1 GNILGA
7 YFDKQETLNAYYHV
21 LEQILANHGIPLQMK
36 TDKRTVFTYQAS
48 NSKKMEDDTY
58 TQFGY
63 ACHQLGILLET
74 TSIPQ
79 AKGRVERLN
88 QTLQSRLP
96 IELERNN
103 IHTLEDANTFLLSY
117 IQTFNEQFG
126 NKTKLSVFE
135 EAPNPSER
143 NLILARLAERVVDS
157 GHHIRFQN
165 RYYMPV
171 EQGKEVY
178 FIRKT
183 KALVLKAFDGD
194 IYLNIADK
202 IYHTK
207 ELLDHE
213 LYSKNFEQEPEQ
225 KKERRKYIPPQ
236 THPWKLT
243 SFKQYLHK
251 NKKDYE
257 EFTSEE
263 LHS

>member
-1 GNILGA
+1 
-7 YFDKQETLNAYYHV
+7 
-21 LEQILANHGIPLQMK
+21 
-36 TDKRTVFTYQAS
+36 
-48 NSKKMEDDTY
+48 MEDDTH

-96 IELERNN
+96 IELEQNN
-103 IHTLEDANTFLLSY
+103 IHTLEEANTFLLSY

-135 EAPNPSER
+135 EVPNPSER

-165 RYYMPV
+165 RYYIPT

-183 KALVLKAFDGD
+183 KALVIKAFDGD

-202 IYHTK
+202 ICHTK
-207 ELLDHE
+207 ELLNHE
-213 LYSKNFEQEPEQ
+213 LYSKNFEQEQEPEQ
-225 KKERRKYIPPQ
+225 KKKDASI
-236 THPWKLT
+236 
-243 SFKQYLHK
+243 SLHK
-251 NKKDYE
+251 PIRGNSHLSNNIFIKIKRIMKSLLVRSLILLNYKY
-257 EFTSEE
+257 SKMK
-263 LHS
+263 

>member
-1 GNILGA
+1 
-7 YFDKQETLNAYYHV
+7 
-21 LEQILANHGIPLQMK
+21 
-36 TDKRTVFTYQAS
+36 
-48 NSKKMEDDTY
+48 ME
-58 TQFGY
+58 
-63 ACHQLGILLET
+63 E
-74 TSIPQ
+74 
-79 AKGRVERLN
+79 
-88 QTLQSRLP
+88 
-96 IELERNN
+96 
-103 IHTLEDANTFLLSY
+103 ANTFLLSY
-117 IQTFNEQFG
+117 IQTFNKQFG

-135 EAPNPSER
+135 ETPNPSER

-263 LHS
+263 IHSPQLQV

>member
-1 GNILGA
+1 M
-7 YFDKQETLNAYYHV
+7 NAYYHV

-96 IELERNN
+96 IELERNK
-103 IHTLEDANTFLLSY
+103 IHTLEEANTFLLSY

-165 RYYMPV
+165 RY
-171 EQGKEVY
+171 
-178 FIRKT
+178 
-183 KALVLKAFDGD
+183 
-194 IYLNIADK
+194 
-202 IYHTK
+202 
-207 ELLDHE
+207 
-213 LYSKNFEQEPEQ
+213 
-225 KKERRKYIPPQ
+225 
-236 THPWKLT
+236 
-243 SFKQYLHK
+243 
-251 NKKDYE
+251 
-257 EFTSEE
+257 
-263 LHS
+263 

>member
-1 GNILGA
+1 MEQLHFITKLLDIKDPNI
-7 YFDKQETLNAYYHV
+7 
-21 LEQILANHGIPLQMK
+21 QILDIINK
-36 TDKRTVFTYQAS
+36 
-48 NSKKMEDDTY
+48 DT
-58 TQFGY
+58 
-63 ACHQLGILLET
+63 HKEI
-74 TSIPQ
+74 I
-79 AKGRVERLN
+79 AKLDY
-88 QTLQSRLP
+88 
-96 IELERNN
+96 
-103 IHTLEDANTFLLSY
+103 DA
-117 IQTFNEQFG
+117 
-126 NKTKLSVFE
+126 
-135 EAPNPSER
+135 
-143 NLILARLAERVVDS
+143 
-157 GHHIRFQN
+157 
-165 RYYMPV
+165 

-263 LHS
+263 LHSPQLQV

>member
-1 GNILGA
+1 
-7 YFDKQETLNAYYHV
+7 
-21 LEQILANHGIPLQMK
+21 M
-36 TDKRTVFTYQAS
+36 
-48 NSKKMEDDTY
+48 
-58 TQFGY
+58 
-63 ACHQLGILLET
+63 
-74 TSIPQ
+74 
-79 AKGRVERLN
+79 
-88 QTLQSRLP
+88 
-96 IELERNN
+96 
-103 IHTLEDANTFLLSY
+103 EDANTFLLSY

-225 KKERRKYIPPQ
+225 KKKDASI
-236 THPWKLT
+236 
-243 SFKQYLHK
+243 SLHK
-251 NKKDYE
+251 PIRGNSHLSNNTFIKTKRIMKSLLVRSFILLNYKYNLFFAKWE
-257 EFTSEE
+257 AFP
-263 LHS
+263 

>member
-1 GNILGA
+1 
-7 YFDKQETLNAYYHV
+7 
-21 LEQILANHGIPLQMK
+21 
-36 TDKRTVFTYQAS
+36 S
-48 NSKKMEDDTY
+48 NSKKMEDDTH

-74 TSIPQ
+74 TAIPQ

-88 QTLQSRLP
+88 QALQSRLP

-103 IHTLEDANTFLLSY
+103 IHTLEEANTFLISY

-135 EAPNPSER
+135 EAPKPSER

-165 RYYMPV
+165 RCYIPV

-178 FIRKT
+178 FSRKT
-183 KALVLKAFDGD
+183 KAFVIKEVDGD

-207 ELLDHE
+207 ELLVHE
-213 LYSKNFEQEPEQ
+213 LYSKNFESEPEQ
-225 KKERRKYIPPQ
+225 KKKDA
-236 THPWKLT
+236 
-243 SFKQYLHK
+243 SMSLHK
-251 NKKDYE
+251 PIRGNSHLSNNIFRKIKRIMKSLLVRSFILLSYKYNLFLAKWE
-257 EFTSEE
+257 AVP
-263 LHS
+263 

>member
-1 GNILGA
+1 M
-7 YFDKQETLNAYYHV
+7 NAYYHV
-21 LEQILANHGIPLQMK
+21 LEQILANHGIPLQIK

-48 NSKKMEDDTY
+48 NSKKMEDDTH
-58 TQFGY
+58 TQFGC

-96 IELERNN
+96 IELEQNN
-103 IHTLEDANTFLLSY
+103 IHTLEEANTFLLSY

-135 EAPNPSER
+135 EVPNPSER
-143 NLILARLAERVVDS
+143 NLILARLAERVADS

-165 RYYMPV
+165 RYYIPT
-171 EQGKEVY
+171 EQEKEVY

-183 KALVLKAFDGD
+183 KALVIKAFDGD

-202 IYHTK
+202 IYRTK

-225 KKERRKYIPPQ
+225 KKKDASI
-236 THPWKLT
+236 
-243 SFKQYLHK
+243 SLHK
-251 NKKDYE
+251 PIRGNSHLSNNIFIKIKRIMKSLLVRSLILLNYK
-257 EFTSEE
+257 
-263 LHS
+263 HSKMK